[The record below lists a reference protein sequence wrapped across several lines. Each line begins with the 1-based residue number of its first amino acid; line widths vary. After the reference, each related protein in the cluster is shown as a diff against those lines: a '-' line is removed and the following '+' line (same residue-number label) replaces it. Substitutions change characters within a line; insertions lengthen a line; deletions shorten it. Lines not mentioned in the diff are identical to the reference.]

1 MAKRNRETRQIKPSK
16 KDIDLWGGV
25 DFPKGGIKVFLTA
38 LRYVLF
44 ENGVWVLKKVEVYA
58 NTFFMIYLKN

>member
-1 MAKRNRETRQIKPSK
+1 M
-16 KDIDLWGGV
+16 GGL
-25 DFPKGGIKVFLTA
+25 KVFLTA